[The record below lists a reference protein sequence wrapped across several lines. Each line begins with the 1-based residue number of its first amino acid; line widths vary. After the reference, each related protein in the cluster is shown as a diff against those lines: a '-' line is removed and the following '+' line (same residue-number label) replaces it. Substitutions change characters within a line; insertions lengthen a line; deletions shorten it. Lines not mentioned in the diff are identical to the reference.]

1 MTFWID
7 LVALMTLILQLSTFS
22 QIGKTWDS
30 GALKSVTQPGVGR
43 HVKVHG
49 NLLAWAETWQGQA
62 RKSGPAYGVG
72 GSEGSWLFQS
82 LMIFECGLSYLY
94 LFVCWLYVCVCW
106 CLWGTVILELFSE
119 SPPKKTETV
128 MSHYLSMILPFY
140 LFGVFYRCIH
150 TQSIC
155 IKYIVSLIRNLN
167 HPWWELEDV
176 SLHGDKLQIEIH
188 KKRLST
194 AKYYKRSSFV
204 F

>member
-30 GALKSVTQPGVGR
+30 GALKSVTQPGGGR

-62 RKSGPAYGVG
+62 RKSGPAYGGVG

-94 LFVCWLYVCVCW
+94 LFVC
-106 CLWGTVILELFSE
+106 
-119 SPPKKTETV
+119 
-128 MSHYLSMILPFY
+128 
-140 LFGVFYRCIH
+140 
-150 TQSIC
+150 
-155 IKYIVSLIRNLN
+155 
-167 HPWWELEDV
+167 
-176 SLHGDKLQIEIH
+176 
-188 KKRLST
+188 
-194 AKYYKRSSFV
+194 
-204 F
+204 